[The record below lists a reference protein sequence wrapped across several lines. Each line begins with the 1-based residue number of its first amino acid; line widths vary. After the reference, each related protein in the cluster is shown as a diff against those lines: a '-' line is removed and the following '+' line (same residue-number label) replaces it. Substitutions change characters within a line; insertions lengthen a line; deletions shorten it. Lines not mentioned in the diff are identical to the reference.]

1 MDSSKIG
8 SIRCAVSFP
17 VVRSRLHVTPCL
29 TFHCTHPVPSWWVRW
44 WQWALLGWRW
54 ETVTR

>member
-1 MDSSKIG
+1 
-8 SIRCAVSFP
+8 VSFP